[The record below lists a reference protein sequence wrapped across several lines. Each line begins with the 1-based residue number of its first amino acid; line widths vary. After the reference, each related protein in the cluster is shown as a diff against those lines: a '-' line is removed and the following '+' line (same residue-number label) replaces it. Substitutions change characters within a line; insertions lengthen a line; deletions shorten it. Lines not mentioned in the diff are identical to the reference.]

1 MMVLILKLI
10 IIIIIIII
18 IHKQFIMYSVNTNSI
33 LQMTLQELKSG
44 ILVYLPK
51 LKRDN
56 LKMPH

>member
-1 MMVLILKLI
+1 MVLILKL
-10 IIIIIIII
+10 IIIIII

-51 LKRDN
+51 LKRD
-56 LKMPH
+56 

>member
-1 MMVLILKLI
+1 MMVLILKL
-10 IIIIIIII
+10 IIIIIII